1 MEQINVSDKAVS
13 KWERGDGC
21 PEVSVIPALAKVSG
35 VEVENILN
43 GELPPSKNSWVK
55 EQQNRKIKLYDFR
68 HPYNWGK
75 EDLRAICNFFM
86 KSIPFVE
93 FGRFNS
99 ENVNLEVGKIYIF
112 DKKFYDP
119 LNLVYKNKVIFQ
131 GEAVVIDDNFGVR
144 ITELI

>member
-1 MEQINVSDKAVS
+1 
-13 KWERGDGC
+13 
-21 PEVSVIPALAKVSG
+21 
-35 VEVENILN
+35 
-43 GELPPSKNSWVK
+43 
-55 EQQNRKIKLYDFR
+55 
-68 HPYNWGK
+68 
-75 EDLRAICNFFM
+75 M

-93 FGRFNS
+93 FGPFNS